1 MCIAS
6 IDGLDVWN
14 ICVLIELVLGDVR
27 CMLHWLFPHSSGGM
41 RFVLY
46 KSDLVMLCSYKTKER
61 ILT

>member
-1 MCIAS
+1 MHVA
-6 IDGLDVWN
+6 
-14 ICVLIELVLGDVR
+14 LVI
-27 CMLHWLFPHSSGGM
+27 STGGM